1 MRPERSL
8 MSRLP
13 SLRRYVGSWPLPRT
27 AAALSVFAAACANPT
42 GISME
47 FTAIT
52 PDVTALDAWVAG
64 NMLVVQLTLGDP
76 SISLSDADRIPVA
89 VQSASNDAELVLA
102 RPLICEDS
110 EHGRFVCGQ
119 IIIGTDPGDLGTV
132 ARRLREFGAFIM
144 SQLGGGTSVIA
155 YFPYGALKDILAT
168 VGRWPETR
176 FVEPHGVN
184 VSGSLKQSVTPSL
197 EIRGFMAI
205 ENTTVTP
212 GNDFLE
218 AAPGDVL
225 HVEYVPLGRPAL
237 VKEVTFQ

>member
-8 MSRLP
+8 SSRLP
-13 SLRRYVGSWPLPRT
+13 SLRTYLWSCT
-27 AAALSVFAAACANPT
+27 AAALSVFAVACGNPT

-47 FTAIT
+47 LTVIT
-52 PDVTALDAWVAG
+52 PDVTALNAWVAG

-76 SISLSDADRIPVA
+76 SISLSDADRIPIA
-89 VQSASNDAELVLA
+89 VQSASNDAERVLA

-110 EHGRFVCGQ
+110 EYGKVVCGQ
-119 IIIGTDPGDLGTV
+119 VFIGTDPGDLGTV
-132 ARRLREFGAFIM
+132 ARRLREFGAFIF
-144 SQLGGGTSVIA
+144 SQLGGGTSVVA
-155 YFPYGALKDILAT
+155 HFPYGALEDILAT

-176 FVEPHGVN
+176 WVEPHGVL
-184 VSGSLKQSVTPSL
+184 VSGAQENSVPVSL

-205 ENTTVTP
+205 ENTAVTP

-225 HVEYVPLGRPAL
+225 HVEYVSPGRPPL

>member
-8 MSRLP
+8 LSRLI

-42 GISME
+42 GIGME

-52 PDVTALDAWVAG
+52 PDVTALNAWIAG
-64 NMLVVQLTLGDP
+64 KVLVVEVTLGDP
-76 SISLSDADRIPVA
+76 SISFSDADRIPIA
-89 VQSASNDAELVLA
+89 VQSASNDAEQVLA
-102 RPLICEDS
+102 RPLICKDS
-110 EHGRFVCGQ
+110 EYGRFVCGQ
-119 IIIGTDPGDLGTV
+119 VFIGTDPGDLDTV
-132 ARRLREFGAFIM
+132 ARRLREFGAFIL
-144 SQLGGGTSVIA
+144 SQLGGGTSVVA
-155 YFPYGALKDILAT
+155 HFPYGALKDILAT

-176 FVEPHGVN
+176 YVEPHGVN
-184 VSGSLKQSVTPSL
+184 VSGSLNKSVTPSL

-225 HVEYVPLGRPAL
+225 HVEYVPPGRPPL
-237 VKEVTFQ
+237 VKEITFQ

>member
-8 MSRLP
+8 VSRLP
-13 SLRRYVGSWPLPRT
+13 SLRTYVWSYT
-27 AAALSVFAAACANPT
+27 AAAISVFAAACADPT

-47 FTAIT
+47 FAVIT
-52 PDVTALDAWVAG
+52 PDVTALNAWVAG
-64 NMLVVQLTLGDP
+64 NMLVVEVTLGDP
-76 SISLSDADRIPVA
+76 SISLSDADRIPIV
-89 VQSASNDAELVLA
+89 VQSASNDAERVLA
-102 RPLICEDS
+102 RRVICEDS
-110 EHGRFVCGQ
+110 EYGKVACGQ
-119 IIIGTDPGDLGTV
+119 VFIGTDPGDLGAV
-132 ARRLREFGAFIM
+132 ARRLREFHAFIM
-144 SQLGGGTSVIA
+144 YQLGGGTAVLA

-176 FVEPHGVN
+176 YVEPHGLFVT
-184 VSGSLKQSVTPSL
+184 GSAKKSVIPPL
-197 EIRGFMAI
+197 PIQGFMAI

-225 HVEYVPLGRPAL
+225 HVEYVPPGRPPL